1 MKQIKGKL
9 AALLQTAEQI
19 DVLLQEK
26 AWDDLPPKLQ
36 ERQRLL
42 SAITEGTLRDEL
54 LNQYARN
61 GLTSDIKTLIK
72 SILEKDKQNMEAIQT
87 ELNHT
92 SKALAELTKER
103 GTVKRL
109 RSMTQMGH
117 KQIVDLVR

>member
-1 MKQIKGKL
+1 MMQIKGKL
-9 AALLQTAEQI
+9 AGLLQTAMQI
-19 DVLLQEK
+19 DDLLQKK
-26 AWDDLPPKLQ
+26 AWDELPPKLQ

-42 SAITEGTLRDEL
+42 NAITEGTLRDEL
-54 LNQYARN
+54 LSQHAKNT
-61 GLTSDIKTLIK
+61 LTSDIKRLIR
-72 SILEKDKQNMEAIQT
+72 SILEKDKQNMETIQT
-87 ELNHT
+87 ELDHT